1 MIPPLYKKV
10 EKLKKFLLMAFAWML
25 CLHGVM
31 MSDVLAEDVEV
42 LELKEHPRLWVPADT
57 IYHLKDKLHT
67 PYMKSSAAR
76 VIGDADWLVDAEP
89 IAPEEGR
96 THQQGTRAIASHL
109 QTLTAAYVLTRDQKY
124 RDAAMRHLANI
135 LNWNHISCEANVN
148 TPLEDKKFFCL
159 SYGEHG
165 ADIALLYDVL
175 RPDITESEMKV
186 FNDVLDRFYLWQALR
201 AYERNPW
208 WVNKQWSNWNGVCA
222 GGMGM
227 LALAFYDDRPEVRK
241 LIPFVDQSLM
251 HYFQSYITNGGGN
264 HEGTGYWNYGM
275 HYAIRYLLSYENATG
290 QKHPAFDIPELAKSL
305 HFPVDFHRLTFGDND
320 GWHPSGMYF
329 MMADRTNQPDA
340 AMRAA
345 TYLMYEVPPAPKPED
360 RDRLQRTHTG
370 GDILFAAD
378 SIPSD
383 QAMSKLKAQREQNPK
398 PLARVYENLE
408 WAVLADDSAF
418 AKMRMTVRG
427 GSSQIR
433 GHGHLDLLAF
443 KCEVH
448 GVRFIEDQPGGV
460 MSVNYTG
467 RGQDLYSRSAAA
479 KSTLFVDGIACD
491 ENTEVTST
499 DIVEAPGIIGIR
511 IDASNIY
518 LRRWRG
524 FIGRL
529 FLQIDSRYWLVIDTA
544 PGRGMESRF
553 HTFAKLEKGQDWV
566 RLSKQAQPSKHHQT
580 PLSDQTEQLTM
591 TFASLSPSQ
600 IQYGTGMPSTPRP
613 QTTIIRWMNNSRS
626 RDSLNVTALN
636 PGPDALNLKLARDAE
651 GFVINASGADIED
664 RTILLTSDLKL
675 REAN

>member
-1 MIPPLYKKV
+1 
-10 EKLKKFLLMAFAWML
+10 
-25 CLHGVM
+25 
-31 MSDVLAEDVEV
+31 MSVLSTSAAPCIAEETQV
-42 LELKEHPRLWVPADT
+42 LELREHPRLWVPKDT
-57 IYHLKDKLHT
+57 IYNLKDKLHT
-67 PYMKSSAAR
+67 PYMRSSAAR
-76 VIGDADWLVDAEP
+76 IIQDADWLVDAKP
-89 IAPEEGR
+89 IAPDEGH
-96 THQQGTRAIASHL
+96 TNQQGTRAIASHL
-109 QTLTAAYVLTRDQKY
+109 QTLTAAYVLTREQKY
-124 RDAAMRHLANI
+124 RDAAMRHLKNI

-148 TPLEDKKFFCL
+148 TPPERKMFFCL
-159 SYGEHG
+159 SYGEHC
-165 ADIALLYDVL
+165 ADIALLYDVI
-175 RPDITESEMKV
+175 RPDISEEEMKI

-208 WVNKQWSNWNGVCA
+208 WVNKEWSNWNGVCA

-241 LIPFVDQSLM
+241 LIPFVDESLM

-290 QKHPAFDIPELAKSL
+290 KKHPAFDIPELAKSL

-329 MMADRTNQPDA
+329 MMAERTNQPEA

-345 TYLMYEVPPAPKPED
+345 TYLMYEVPPAPKPEE
-360 RDRLQRTHTG
+360 RNRLRRTHTG
-370 GDILFAAD
+370 GDILYAAD

-383 QAMSKLKAQREQNPK
+383 EAMKKLKAERQENPK

-408 WAVLADDSAF
+408 WGVLADDSAF
-418 AKMRMTVRG
+418 PSMRMSVRG

-443 KCEVH
+443 KCEVN

-460 MSVNYTG
+460 MSVNYTS

-479 KSTLFVDGIACD
+479 KSTLFVDGVACD
-491 ENTEVTST
+491 ENVEVTST
-499 DIVEAPGIIGIR
+499 GIVEGDGIIGIR
-511 IDASNIY
+511 IDGSRIF

-529 FLQIDSRYWLVIDTA
+529 FLQVDSQYWLVIDTA
-544 PGRGMESRF
+544 SGRSMESRF
-553 HTFAKLEKGQDWV
+553 HTFAELEKGPDWI
-566 RLSKQAQPSKHHQT
+566 RLTQKPRRSKHSKASV
-580 PLSDQTEQLTM
+580 SDQTEQLTM
-591 TFASLSPSQ
+591 TFASLIPSQ
-600 IQYGTGMPSTPRP
+600 LQYGVGMPSTPRP
-613 QTTIIRWMNNSRS
+613 QTTKIRWMNNKRS

-636 PGPDALNLKLARDAE
+636 PGSEKLDLKLARDRE
-651 GFVINASGADIED
+651 GFVIQVSGADIED
-664 RTILLTSDLKL
+664 RTILLTPDLKL
-675 REAN
+675 RDPQ